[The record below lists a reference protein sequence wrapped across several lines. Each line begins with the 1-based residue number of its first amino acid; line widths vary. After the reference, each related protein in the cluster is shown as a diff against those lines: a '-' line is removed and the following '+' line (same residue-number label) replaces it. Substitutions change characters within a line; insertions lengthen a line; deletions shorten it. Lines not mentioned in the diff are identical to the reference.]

1 MKNIL
6 AIPGSL
12 RPASSS
18 YAIINA
24 LVALAPGEISIDIY
38 NDIGRLPHF
47 DDSDPAP
54 ALVEIFRSKITTA
67 DGVLICTPEYAFGV
81 PGSLKNAL
89 DWTVSSGNFVNKPVA
104 LITASS
110 SGKYAHESLLLILK
124 AISANVPDSAA
135 LRIPFIRSK
144 INKEGKVI
152 DALVNDELQKTM
164 RALID
169 SIQ

>member
-1 MKNIL
+1 M
-6 AIPGSL
+6 
-12 RPASSS
+12 
-18 YAIINA
+18 
-24 LVALAPGEISIDIY
+24 VALAPGDISIDVY
-38 NDIGRLPHF
+38 NDIGLLPHF

-54 ALVEIFRSKITTA
+54 TLVETFRSKITAA

-110 SGKYAHESLLLILK
+110 SGEYAHESLLLTLK
-124 AISANVPDSAA
+124 AISANVPDGAA

-144 INKEGKVI
+144 INKEGIVT
-152 DALVNDELQKTM
+152 DPLVNDELKNVMQ
-164 RALID
+164 ALID
-169 SIQ
+169 LIP